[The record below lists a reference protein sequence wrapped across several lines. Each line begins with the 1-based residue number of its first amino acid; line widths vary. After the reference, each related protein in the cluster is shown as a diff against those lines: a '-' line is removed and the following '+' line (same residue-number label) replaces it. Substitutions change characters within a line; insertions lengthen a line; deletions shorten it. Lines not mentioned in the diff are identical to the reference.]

1 MKDYDELVSRFDS
14 IQDLP
19 ISEEQLG
26 AYLEG
31 NLNLYE
37 MEELGHIVK
46 QDPMLQSIVE
56 DALISPLT
64 YVENSAEYVD
74 NPLNNDF
81 SGHEPQDDNLVF
93 FDSEVHSDI
102 NIEEPLFNID
112 SNGFDCDTL
121 IDDTTFEL
129 PDLPFI

>member
-19 ISEEQLG
+19 VSEEQLG

-31 NLNLYE
+31 NLSLYE
-37 MEELGHIVK
+37 MEELGQIVN

-64 YVENSAEYVD
+64 YVEDSAEYVE
-74 NPLNNDF
+74 NPLNDDF
-81 SGHEPQDDNLVF
+81 SGHESQDENLVF
-93 FDSEVHSDI
+93 FDSDVHSDI
-102 NIEEPLFNID
+102 NIEESIFNID
-112 SNGFDCDTL
+112 SNGYDCDTL
-121 IDDTTFEL
+121 IDDASFEL
-129 PDLPFI
+129 PNLPFF